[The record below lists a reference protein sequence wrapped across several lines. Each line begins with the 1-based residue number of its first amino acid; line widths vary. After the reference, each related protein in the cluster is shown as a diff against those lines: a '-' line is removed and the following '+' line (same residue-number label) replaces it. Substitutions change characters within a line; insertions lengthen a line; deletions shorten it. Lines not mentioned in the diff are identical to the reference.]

1 MNTNVVPIQ
10 PTTQSNVQMNECE
23 FFHYAP
29 NDDRFYHITCQIIL
43 HGSVSL
49 DNHNYDHGFF
59 YNIDPTENYYVT
71 CKIFSHSL
79 IANILNKKIYGK
91 DIGVNNLEQK
101 ELLSLN
107 QKLDLER
114 DLKQILPLHLTQNH
128 ISNREIRMNSDRNLN
143 SSYGHNAQKISVT
156 NSQPNFDNN
165 FPQQTRVEY
174 FTNNVI
180 NPRQEVFI
188 NIPQQVPDGLRCNGN
203 INTFCGNVGNNV
215 MTTQAVSIA
224 NSQTNS
230 FLQPNNLLS
239 ASAAPQNVSAY
250 HITGSPQQIDFNNI
264 PQQIIDREMRLNCYR
279 NVNSFH
285 GSILVNNTQSVL
297 TTDISRNYG
306 NDLNGTRQ
314 QVDLN
319 NNYRDTDSHNGNIGN
334 NITTTHA
341 NGLTC
346 DHQTYQVNYGGT
358 DFHNGN
364 TVTTTQAYDLT
375 CDHQNISDNHI
386 QHHQQ

>member
-1 MNTNVVPIQ
+1 M
-10 PTTQSNVQMNECE
+10 
-23 FFHYAP
+23 
-29 NDDRFYHITCQIIL
+29 
-43 HGSVSL
+43 
-49 DNHNYDHGFF
+49 
-59 YNIDPTENYYVT
+59 
-71 CKIFSHSL
+71 K
-79 IANILNKKIYGK
+79 
-91 DIGVNNLEQK
+91 
-101 ELLSLN
+101 
-107 QKLDLER
+107 
-114 DLKQILPLHLTQNH
+114 
-128 ISNREIRMNSDRNLN
+128 
-143 SSYGHNAQKISVT
+143 
-156 NSQPNFDNN
+156 
-165 FPQQTRVEY
+165 
-174 FTNNVI
+174 
-180 NPRQEVFI
+180 
-188 NIPQQVPDGLRCNGN
+188 
-203 INTFCGNVGNNV
+203 
-215 MTTQAVSIA
+215 TQAVSIA

-239 ASAAPQNVSAY
+239 ASAAPQNVSTY

-285 GSILVNNTQSVL
+285 GSILANNTQSVL

-314 QVDLN
+314 RVDPN
-319 NNYRDTDSHNGNIGN
+319 NNYGDTDSNNRNIGN

-364 TVTTTQAYDLT
+364 TVTTMQANDLT
-375 CDHQNISDNHI
+375 CDHLNISDNHI

>member
-91 DIGVNNLEQK
+91 DIGVNNLERK

-156 NSQPNFDNN
+156 NK
-165 FPQQTRVEY
+165 
-174 FTNNVI
+174 
-180 NPRQEVFI
+180 VFI
-188 NIPQQVPDGLRCNGN
+188 NIPQQVPDGLRCNEN
-203 INTFCGNVGNNV
+203 TNTFCGNVGNNV
-215 MTTQAVSIA
+215 MKTQAVSIA

-239 ASAAPQNVSAY
+239 ASAAPQNVSTY

-285 GSILVNNTQSVL
+285 GSILANNTQSVL

-314 QVDLN
+314 RVDPN
-319 NNYRDTDSHNGNIGN
+319 NNYGDTDSNNRNIGN

-364 TVTTTQAYDLT
+364 TVTTMQANDLT
-375 CDHQNISDNHI
+375 CDHLNISDNHI